1 MLLFSLS
8 RPWQRCLAVTLLTI
22 PFAVGLRLV
31 LIEALRPTLAEQA
44 EAYVRAKDVRPLS
57 APLAEILSDS
67 SAAAPTQDHS
77 LLRRTAPDFTLPDDR
92 GQPTRL
98 SDLCRRGPVVV
109 VFYYGYYCPH
119 CVAQLFAIDKDMP
132 LFREL
137 GAEVIAI
144 SADPCEDTA
153 ARFAE
158 FGRFGFP
165 VLSDKDNHVAEAYG
179 LYTRPTADR
188 EEDLKHG
195 TFVIAPDGAITWAY
209 AGSKPFLDNRT
220 LLREAAHQVHSRLAQ
235 AGSDS
240 TNVR

>member
-22 PFAVGLRLV
+22 PFAIGLRLI
-31 LIEALRPTLAEQA
+31 LIEVLRPTLAEQA
-44 EAYVRAKDVRPLS
+44 EAYISAKDVRPLS
-57 APLAEILSDS
+57 APLAEILSDFN
-67 SAAAPTQDHS
+67 APALTQDHS
-77 LLRRTAPDFTLPDDR
+77 LLHRTAPDFSLPDDR
-92 GQPTRL
+92 RQPTRL
-98 SDLCRRGPVVV
+98 SDLRRKGPVVV

-153 ARFAE
+153 ARFVE

-165 VLSDKDNHVAEAYG
+165 VLSDRDNHVAEAYG

-195 TFVIAPDGAITWAY
+195 TFVIAPDGSIEWAY
-209 AGSKPFLDNRT
+209 AGPKPFLDNRT
-220 LLREAAHQVHSRLAQ
+220 LLREAARRTHSRLAQ
-235 AGSDS
+235 AGSVS
-240 TNVR
+240 ANVR